1 MRDNDLLLETLNL
14 KPETLLMNNDHS
26 KIVGQFF
33 GDKWA
38 LYQKA
43 IRGNVLCHE
52 QMFGTLDRLLIQT
65 FENRPFSFADFGCG
79 DSSAILD
86 VLRTKNLNH
95 YIGVD
100 AAEELIEKA
109 EKTLEPL
116 TCPKT
121 LVCDDM
127 ARAITNLDFKSDVI
141 FCSYSL
147 HHLLPEQKSAFI
159 EKAFERLNPS
169 GYFILIDGFRSNGET
184 RDQWLHRLEQ
194 RFLTLV
200 PGFTAEDTEEIM
212 KHPRASDHPE
222 TISAFR
228 AIAAKSPW
236 QSFEVLF
243 ERDNFLALCLFV
255 K

>member
-1 MRDNDLLLETLNL
+1 
-14 KPETLLMNNDHS
+14 MNTDHS

-52 QMFGTLDRLLIQT
+52 EMFGTVDQFLTQA
-65 FENRPFSFADFGCG
+65 FEDRPFSFADFGCG
-79 DSSAILD
+79 DSSAVID
-86 VLRTKNLNH
+86 ILRTKNLNH

-100 AAEELIEKA
+100 AAAELVEQA
-109 EKTLEPL
+109 EKILARL
-116 TCPKT
+116 SCPKT
-121 LVCDDM
+121 LLCDDM
-127 ARAITNLDFKSDVI
+127 ARAIINLEFKSDVI

-147 HHLLPEQKSAFI
+147 HHLLPEQKNTFI
-159 EKAFERLNPS
+159 QNCYQRLNTP
-169 GYFILIDGFRSNGET
+169 GYFIMIDGVRTDGET

-222 TISAFR
+222 TIAGFR
-228 AIAAKSPW
+228 EIASHAPW
-236 QSFEVLF
+236 RGFDVLF
-243 ERDNFLALCLFV
+243 TRDDFLALCLFA